1 MPSSKPVLNQSTFAT
16 PVTGAD
22 IQPMTLEGVVRR
34 TLFFLL
40 LAVGSAAVTW
50 TFLKTNETAI
60 VPCLMI
66 GTVGGLVAAV
76 AAAFLKRSLP
86 ITRTIYVLFSG
97 LVLGSITLYF
107 AQSFPGFALQ
117 AVSLTFRIAF
127 PFLTPY

>member
-1 MPSSKPVLNQSTFAT
+1 MPSSNPVLNQSTFAT

-22 IQPMTLEGVVRR
+22 IRPMTLEGVVRR

-76 AAAFLKRSLP
+76 AAALLKRAGS
-86 ITRTIYVLFSG
+86 ITGTIHVLLG
-97 LVLGSITLYF
+97 GVVLGSITTYF
-107 AQSFPGFALQ
+107 AQ
-117 AVSLTFRIAF
+117 
-127 PFLTPY
+127 

>member
-1 MPSSKPVLNQSTFAT
+1 MPSSNPVLNQSTFAT

-76 AAAFLKRSLP
+76 APAFLKRSLP
-86 ITRTIYVLFSG
+86 PTAPLYLFFSG
-97 LVLGSITLYF
+97 VG
-107 AQSFPGFALQ
+107 
-117 AVSLTFRIAF
+117 
-127 PFLTPY
+127 